1 MTHNSAL
8 CCAAR
13 HSAARLLASRR
24 VLLRR
29 ASSQCN
35 AALRRSRPRNAVF
48 PLLTFSAARSRSS
61 RRSAALP
68 DASRRYS
75 PRRNALFDL
84 FLSRAP
90 QLAAVPLSAPPCAA
104 SHLLSTHLISSR
116 RLVIFYVLPALR
128 SAPFRTASPLP
139 ATLHFFLPFIGAL
152 LRSSTRCS
160 STPLGSTHSFFVTFA
175 HRSAA
180 YHIAACHIAAH
191 PSPALLIAVLL
202 AATLLTSP
210 LLNVCFLLAFCLP
223 RRGPPLRYATL
234 LHSSRRSSSLHDAL
248 LLGSAIRNASPN
260 LELFS
265 FGTLPQRSA
274 PHPHALRPQRNA
286 SSLISAHSNARSLTY
301 ENR

>member
-1 MTHNSAL
+1 VRRFSSPLNSSHLISTPCYFLRFTGAPI
-8 CCAAR
+8 CTVS
-13 HSAARLLASRR
+13 HRLTT
-24 VLLRR
+24 
-29 ASSQCN
+29 
-35 AALRRSRPRNAVF
+35 PRNASF
-48 PLLTFSAARSRSS
+48 LF
-61 RRSAALP
+61 ALY
-68 DASRRYS
+68 R
-75 PRRNALFDL
+75 
-84 FLSRAP
+84 
-90 QLAAVPLSAPPCAA
+90 CAA
-104 SHLLSTHLISSR
+104 SQLHTMQLNSSR
-116 RLVIFYVLPALR
+116 LDA
-128 SAPFRTASPLP
+128 
-139 ATLHFFLPFIGAL
+139 FI
-152 LRSSTRCS
+152 
-160 STPLGSTHSFFVTFA
+160 FVTFA

-191 PSPALLIAVLL
+191 RNPALLVAVLL